1 MKPVIGLTSQSE
13 EIKGTKLNKLKYTY
27 IDAVEAAGAIP
38 IVLPNLTDVEDVE
51 SILERV
57 DGLLFTGGED
67 ISPLLFNE
75 EPMRDT
81 RDISYER
88 DRMEMA
94 LFKAAYKKGIPV
106 LGICRGLQLINVSLG
121 GTLYQDIPSQVE
133 NSHGH
138 LSTYDIKGGYHSVS
152 IFKDTHLY
160 DIFNEEKIFVNSQ
173 HHQSIK
179 DLAEGLKINSIAS
192 DGVVEGIELENHEKF
207 LLGVQ
212 FHPEC
217 MAFSDD
223 KFLKIFSYFTKV
235 CSKEV
240 ALNI

>member
-1 MKPVIGLTSQSE
+1 MKPIIGLTSQSE

-27 IDAVEAAGAIP
+27 INAVEAAGAIP
-38 IVLPNLTDVEDVE
+38 IVLPNLKDIEDME

-57 DGLLFTGGED
+57 DGVIFTGGED
-67 ISPLLFNE
+67 ISPLLFDE

-81 RDISYER
+81 IDISYER

-94 LFKAAYKKGIPV
+94 LFKAAYKKGTPI

-121 GTLYQDIPSQVE
+121 GTLYQDIPSQIE

-138 LSTYDIKGGYHSVS
+138 MSSYDIKGGYHSIS
-152 IFKDTHLY
+152 IFKNTLLF
-160 DIFNEEKIFVNSQ
+160 DIFKEEKIFVNSQ

-179 DLAEGLKINSIAS
+179 DLAKGLKINSIAS
-192 DGVVEGIELENHEKF
+192 DGVIEGIELENHENF

-217 MAFSDD
+217 MAFSDE
-223 KFLKIFSYFTKV
+223 KFLKIFSYFIKN
-235 CSKEV
+235 CSK
-240 ALNI
+240 

>member
-27 IDAVEAAGAIP
+27 INALEAAGAIP
-38 IVLPNLTDVEDVE
+38 IVLPNLKYVEDVE
-51 SILERV
+51 VILGRV
-57 DGLLFTGGED
+57 DGILFTGGED
-67 ISPLLFNE
+67 ISPLLFGE
-75 EPMRDT
+75 QPKRET
-81 RDISYER
+81 IDISYER
-88 DRMEMA
+88 DRMEME
-94 LFKAAYKKGIPV
+94 LFRTAYKKGTPI

-138 LSTYDIKGGYHSVS
+138 LSSYDVKGGYHSIS
-152 IFKDTHLY
+152 ILKDTRLS
-160 DIFNEEKIFVNSQ
+160 DIFEEEKIFVNSQ

-179 DLAEGLKINSIAS
+179 DLADGLKINSIAS
-192 DGVVEGIELENHEKF
+192 DGVVEGIELRSSERF

-217 MAFSDD
+217 MAFSDE
-223 KFLKIFSYFTKV
+223 KFLKIFSYFTKK
-235 CSKEV
+235 CSK
-240 ALNI
+240 